1 MVITDAPCHGE
12 KYYENVSD
20 DFPDKTIEEELDMM
34 IK

>member
-12 KYYENVSD
+12 KYYDSVSD
-20 DFPDKTIEEELDMM
+20 EYPEKTIEDELDML